1 MTIAASDVMKLREMT
16 GAGLMEA
23 KGALTEAGGDM
34 EKAAD
39 MLRKSGAA
47 KAAKKAERTTAEGR
61 VHAYAHT
68 NGKLAVLV
76 EVMCET
82 DFVARNEQF
91 VEFCS
96 DLAMHIAASAPRY
109 VSRDQVPADV
119 IEKERAIVTEMLAAE
134 NKPADIMAKIV
145 DGRMNKF
152 FADMCLMEQ
161 QFVKDDSMTITQ
173 LLEEKVR
180 TIGEAIRIGRFSRV
194 QLGVE

>member
-1 MTIAASDVMKLREMT
+1 MSIAAGDVMKLREMT

-23 KGALTEAGGDM
+23 KGALTEANGDM
-34 EKAAD
+34 EKAAEI
-39 MLRKSGAA
+39 LRKSGAA

-61 VHAYAHT
+61 VHSYAHT

-76 EVMCET
+76 EVLCET

-91 VEFCS
+91 VEFCG

-119 IEKERAIVTEMLAAE
+119 VEKERAIVMDMLAAE

-152 FADMCLMEQ
+152 FADICLMEQ
-161 QFVKDDSMTITQ
+161 AFVKDDSMTITQ

-180 TIGEAIRIGRFSRV
+180 TIGEAIRIGRFSRI
-194 QLGVE
+194 QLGAE